1 MGFPIQND
9 HFGVFWGYHHLRKPP
24 YRMLCFFSIFFCVAV
39 AFPVR
44 RYDASSATTGAAIAD
59 SIGSQA
65 HAEWWCK
72 CCCGDKGR
80 LHHGNTQRMTI
91 ENQTIWRCISYL
103 NMWLSSLPSWFFWGR
118 PCFFFGMKH
127 HAANLR
133 PFIWMHFFKDVR
145 VWRYLANQKT
155 GRLIWILIMYNVFFL
170 WSILRIHPQLIV
182 DPLFIMFFF
191 GGDGISYNPHI
202 TG

>member
-1 MGFPIQND
+1 MDLEIHKNPARKESDTASIYGGFLEWWYPTTMGFPIQND

-24 YRMLCFFSIFFCVAV
+24 YRMLCFFFYFFLCGRC
-39 AFPVR
+39 FPVR

-118 PCFFFGMKH
+118 PCFFS
-127 HAANLR
+127 AWNIT
-133 PFIWMHFFKDVR
+133 PPIWGLS
-145 VWRYLANQKT
+145 Y
-155 GRLIWILIMYNVFFL
+155 GC
-170 WSILRIHPQLIV
+170 
-182 DPLFIMFFF
+182 
-191 GGDGISYNPHI
+191 ISSRTSESEDTWPI
-202 TG
+202 KKQVV